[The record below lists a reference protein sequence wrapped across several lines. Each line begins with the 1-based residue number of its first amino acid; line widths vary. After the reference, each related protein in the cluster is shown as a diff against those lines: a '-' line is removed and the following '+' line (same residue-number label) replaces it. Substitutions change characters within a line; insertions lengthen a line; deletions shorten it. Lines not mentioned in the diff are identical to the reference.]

1 MKSNWVRAK
10 IKDYV
15 DINPKTPL
23 KKGRSAPKVAMENL
37 VPFQKHIDAW
47 NSTTF
52 NGGSRFINGDTLM
65 ARITP
70 CLENGKTAFVD
81 FLPDQTVG
89 FGSTE
94 FIVFRAI
101 PGLCDPD
108 YLYYLTISPNFR
120 AEAIKSMVGS
130 SGRQRV
136 QVGVLENYEH
146 SFPSIAEQKAIADVL
161 SSLDRKIIINIK
173 INDYLDQLLVSLFQ
187 EKILKPGEFESW
199 KQLRLTEIANFKN
212 GLAMQKYRPS
222 ENDIGLPVLKIKEL
236 GAGKVDENT
245 ERCSSKI
252 DHSVIVN
259 DGDVVFSW
267 SGTLLVDL
275 WCGGTVGLNQH
286 LFKVTSETFPKWF
299 YFVWIKHHL
308 KTFIALAT
316 AKATTMGH
324 IKRGDLEA
332 SYVFLPPESKMK
344 ELSQLFSPLIEK
356 IIINKIENSRLED
369 IRDNLLPRL
378 LSGEVSI
385 G

>member
-1 MKSNWVRAK
+1 M
-10 IKDYV
+10 
-15 DINPKTPL
+15 
-23 KKGRSAPKVAMENL
+23 
-37 VPFQKHIDAW
+37 
-47 NSTTF
+47 
-52 NGGSRFINGDTLM
+52 
-65 ARITP
+65 
-70 CLENGKTAFVD
+70 
-81 FLPDQTVG
+81 
-89 FGSTE
+89 
-94 FIVFRAI
+94 
-101 PGLCDPD
+101 
-108 YLYYLTISPNFR
+108 
-120 AEAIKSMVGS
+120 
-130 SGRQRV
+130 
-136 QVGVLENYEH
+136 
-146 SFPSIAEQKAIADVL
+146 
-161 SSLDRKIIINIK
+161 
-173 INDYLDQLLVSLFQ
+173 LVSLFQ